1 MLYTVTRDL
10 EKMRHLSG
18 AYLEWDD
25 DYSAACSKQETAN
38 VPCWPATATRCVTF
52 YTATTGFPWG

>member
-10 EKMRHLSG
+10 EKMRHPSG

-25 DYSAACSKQETAN
+25 DYSAACSKQEN
-38 VPCWPATATRCVTF
+38 
-52 YTATTGFPWG
+52 G